1 MDFSQCEEAP
11 KPLFTDFIWN
21 GEAQTRFFY
30 GFDLIFILKSQK
42 FWELRV
48 IPAGFGGNFALGA
61 ASLALQREMSGNKG
75 CSDGNAGER
84 DQMIRVPGKENPSRK
99 LFQHQ
104 LFRKKQLLE

>member
-11 KPLFTDFIWN
+11 KPLFTDFTWN
-21 GEAQTRFFY
+21 GEALTRFFN
-30 GFDLIFILKSQK
+30 GFDLIFILKNQK

-99 LFQHQ
+99 LLQHQ
-104 LFRKKQLLE
+104 LFCK